1 MWERRADARTKR
13 GKIILTESR
22 VFSSYCRLRK
32 GKSYFIDL
40 ACTLHHHVRKCFS
53 YSRFSNPNVFQKNIY
68 INRPTLEMVFF
79 FFFFLWQLENS
90 IMLYIADSMTI
101 IFYLYWGW
109 KLGVELEKAKMCLV
123 LTGGKCIIRNKLS
136 VEFGL

>member
-1 MWERRADARTKR
+1 M
-13 GKIILTESR
+13 
-22 VFSSYCRLRK
+22 F
-32 GKSYFIDL
+32 
-40 ACTLHHHVRKCFS
+40 
-53 YSRFSNPNVFQKNIY
+53 
-68 INRPTLEMVFF
+68 
-79 FFFFLWQLENS
+79 
-90 IMLYIADSMTI
+90 YIADSMTM

>member
-1 MWERRADARTKR
+1 MCANAFLIQDSA
-13 GKIILTESR
+13 ILM
-22 VFSSYCRLRK
+22 FFRK
-32 GKSYFIDL
+32 
-40 ACTLHHHVRKCFS
+40 
-53 YSRFSNPNVFQKNIY
+53 IY
-68 INRPTLEMVFF
+68 ISTDLLLRWF